1 MENLTLEKYLKDKQE
16 IRFLYNSF
24 KNIGCSNDVS
34 VLLGRIS
41 FFLTSSKEYA
51 SFQSYIKVA
60 ELTVAAIKD
69 FEEYGS
75 DEFKAVLSDLEGSL
89 NDFLSE
95 LSTNIQLDVYF
106 YGEDT
111 YNLLNRKYLNLNV
124 YKLNDFYEV
133 NYIKK
138 NKNLKHHFTVLLL
151 EESVTFA
158 SDLGIENIFDE
169 VFDYNKLINQVF
181 QVSDTLYKCDYDFNY
196 LKNRLEDVKHEDVRT
211 IIVGNGYA
219 RAGIDE
225 KALCTRAV
233 NLSLS
238 SQDLH
243 YSFALAKKAIEQN
256 PNINKCIIGVGY
268 YSMYYN
274 LNNIQK
280 KSNSKDI
287 AKELYEP
294 ILNPELYECKNSM
307 SLEHYITNPITL
319 ELFNM
324 DELTT
329 YTNSINQ
336 KLNPN
341 YFNDDWS
348 RESNSVLKNQNFD
361 LMHSDDKSSIG
372 IWRASQHNKFI
383 DGFNKSQKA
392 LLVDFFDYLESK
404 GVAAVLT
411 VLPTTN
417 YYNRFL
423 DERYKQVFEDTIKEL
438 EDKCKFKVIDFNKD
452 YEFNDSDFIDVDHL
466 NEIGC
471 AKVTSYLSNV
481 IKWLNN

>member
-196 LKNRLEDVKHEDVRT
+196 LKNRLEDVKHEDVKT

-268 YSMYYN
+268 YSM
-274 LNNIQK
+274 
-280 KSNSKDI
+280 
-287 AKELYEP
+287 
-294 ILNPELYECKNSM
+294 
-307 SLEHYITNPITL
+307 
-319 ELFNM
+319 
-324 DELTT
+324 
-329 YTNSINQ
+329 
-336 KLNPN
+336 
-341 YFNDDWS
+341 
-348 RESNSVLKNQNFD
+348 
-361 LMHSDDKSSIG
+361 
-372 IWRASQHNKFI
+372 
-383 DGFNKSQKA
+383 
-392 LLVDFFDYLESK
+392 
-404 GVAAVLT
+404 
-411 VLPTTN
+411 
-417 YYNRFL
+417 
-423 DERYKQVFEDTIKEL
+423 
-438 EDKCKFKVIDFNKD
+438 
-452 YEFNDSDFIDVDHL
+452 
-466 NEIGC
+466 
-471 AKVTSYLSNV
+471 
-481 IKWLNN
+481 